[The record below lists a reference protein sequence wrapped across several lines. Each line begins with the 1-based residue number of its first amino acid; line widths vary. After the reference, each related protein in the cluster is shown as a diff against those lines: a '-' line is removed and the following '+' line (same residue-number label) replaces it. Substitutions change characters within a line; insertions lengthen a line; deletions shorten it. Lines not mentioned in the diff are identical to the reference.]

1 MREVTIAV
9 IPAAGFGT
17 RFLPAT
23 KAVPKEMLPIV
34 NRPAIQVIAEEAQAS
49 GITDF
54 VLITGRNKGEIV
66 DHFDR
71 MPELES
77 VLASKGKE
85 ELLKKTTEP
94 VQLMNVSSVRQHVA
108 KGLGHAV
115 LRSKSLVG
123 DRPFAV
129 MLPDDLVQS
138 DDPYLKLLLDAFNRT
153 GKAVL
158 GLMEVSEAEV
168 SSYGIVDATQREDG
182 SYDIR
187 AMVEKP
193 DPKDAPSRLAIVGRY
208 VLPPRV
214 FELLEKT
221 TPGAG
226 GEIQLTDALQQL
238 AAEEGMIGIPLNG
251 LRHDTGNVVGY
262 IAANVAYGLCQEGVG
277 PALRKRLKKL
287 LQEDDD

>member
-1 MREVTIAV
+1 MSQVTIAV

-23 KAVPKEMLPIV
+23 KAIPKEMMPIV

-54 VLITGRNKGEIV
+54 LLITGRNKGEIV

-71 MPELES
+71 MPELEA
-77 VLASKGKE
+77 VLSSKGKQA
-85 ELLKKTTEP
+85 LLDKTTEP

-115 LRSKSLVG
+115 LRSRSLVG

-138 DDPYLKLLLDAFNRT
+138 DQPYLKLLLDAFHET
-153 GKAVL
+153 GKGVL
-158 GLMEVSEAEV
+158 GLMEVPESEV
-168 SSYGIVDATQREDG
+168 SSYGIVEASVRPDG
-182 SYDIR
+182 SYNISG
-187 AMVEKP
+187 MVEKP
-193 DPKDAPSRLAIVGRY
+193 QPEDAPSRLAIVGRY
-208 VLPPRV
+208 VLPPRI
-214 FELLEKT
+214 FDMLEQT
-221 TPGAG
+221 QEGQG
-226 GEIQLTDALQQL
+226 GEIQLTDALQKL

-251 LRHDTGNVVGY
+251 VRHDTGNVVGY
-262 IAANVAYGLCQEGVG
+262 ITANVAYGLAQEGIG
-277 PALRKRLKKL
+277 DALRARLHHL
-287 LQEDDD
+287 LDESGA